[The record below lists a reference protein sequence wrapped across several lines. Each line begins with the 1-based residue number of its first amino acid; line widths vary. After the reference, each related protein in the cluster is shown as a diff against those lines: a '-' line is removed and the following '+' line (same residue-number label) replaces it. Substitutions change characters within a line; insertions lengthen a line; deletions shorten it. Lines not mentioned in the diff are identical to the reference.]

1 MHAPA
6 VLAAA
11 ERLSESLR
19 RAAAA
24 LVVEIASPTGEPA
37 TPAARRCHAE
47 AVRRVG
53 AVALASVT

>member
-19 RAAAA
+19 RAAAESA
-24 LVVEIASPTGEPA
+24 
-37 TPAARRCHAE
+37 
-47 AVRRVG
+47 
-53 AVALASVT
+53 

>member
-24 LVVEIASPTGEPA
+24 E
-37 TPAARRCHAE
+37 
-47 AVRRVG
+47 
-53 AVALASVT
+53 